1 MEPLKDASVEL
12 GKPLELTA
20 KINLAAEPVDAVWQ
34 KDNKPIDTKKGGFTT
49 LCVKGQCTLKID
61 ACRGEYS
68 GEYSVTV
75 KNPSGH
81 VTSAAKLTV
90 KGLHLFEL

>member
-12 GKPLELTA
+12 GKPLELTV
-20 KINLAAEPVDAVWQ
+20 KINLAAEPVEAVWQ
-34 KDNKPIDTKKGGFTT
+34 KDKKPIDTKKGGFTS
-49 LCVKGQCTLKID
+49 LCVKGLKTLKID
-61 ACRGEYS
+61 AFRGEDT

-81 VTSAAKLTV
+81 VTSSAKLTV
-90 KGLHLFEL
+90 KG